1 MEGRVLEF
9 SLEEQLPSQS
19 EGPRTL
25 PHSHYREDVFC
36 LCLAHCQADANHLC
50 ASVSHDLTQGH
61 FCPTNQK
68 YMCGKRSRDPVQIPS
83 VEAQAE
89 LLAP

>member
-9 SLEEQLPSQS
+9 SLEEQRPSQS

-25 PHSHYREDVFC
+25 PPSHYREDVFC

-50 ASVSHDLTQGH
+50 ASVSHDLTRGH
-61 FCPTNQK
+61 FCPTTK
-68 YMCGKRSRDPVQIPS
+68 STC
-83 VEAQAE
+83 VEKGAE
-89 LLAP
+89 TQFKPRPWKPRLSS